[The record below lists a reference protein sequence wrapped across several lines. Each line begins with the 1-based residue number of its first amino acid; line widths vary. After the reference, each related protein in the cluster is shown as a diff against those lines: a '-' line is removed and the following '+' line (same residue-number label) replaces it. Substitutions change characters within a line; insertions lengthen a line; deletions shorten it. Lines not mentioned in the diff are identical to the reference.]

1 MVARVLNLEGRMH
14 MQLVICDE
22 DGRPVR
28 ADEILSPRATAEF
41 LGVSE
46 SMLAKM
52 RCLGSGPPCL
62 KNGGRLRGYPVYGIA
77 IWVNR
82 RPWTRKRAA

>member
-1 MVARVLNLEGRMH
+1 MH

-28 ADEILSPRATAEF
+28 ADEILSPRATANF

-62 KNGGRLRGYPVYGIA
+62 KNGGRLRGYPVSGVA
-77 IWVNR
+77 GWLNSR
-82 RPWTRKRAA
+82 RPWTRRRVA